1 MVVANTSPILN
12 GLTLV
17 SGPSRGGKSRWAEHL
32 VKQFKSVTYI
42 ATSPTRAN
50 DLNWEQRL
58 EQHRNRRPKHWSVI
72 ESGPDLKKAIIQM
85 PRSDVVLIEALGG
98 FVTWHLDQPSSNW
111 SALKNDLLQAIKQ
124 HDASILIV
132 IEETGWGVVPSTSNG
147 GLFRDRLGK
156 LSQELEPLASNSWL
170 VIQGRALNLKQL
182 GIAVP

>member
-1 MVVANTSPILN
+1 MAVANTNPILH

-32 VKQFKSVTYI
+32 VKQFESVTYI
-42 ATSPTRAN
+42 ATSSKRDC
-50 DLNWEQRL
+50 DLNWQQRL
-58 EQHRNRRPKHWSVI
+58 QKHRNRRPKHWSVI
-72 ESGPDLKKAIIQM
+72 ESGPDLKNAITQL

-98 FVTWHLDQPSSNW
+98 FVTWHLDQSSSNW
-111 SALKNDLLQAIKQ
+111 RALKNDLLQTIKQ
-124 HDASILIV
+124 HDAHIVIV

-156 LSQELEPLASNSWL
+156 LSQELEPLAADSWL
-170 VIQGRALNLKQL
+170 VLQGRALNLKAL